1 MRKTEVREKTLECIN
16 NMFKDSQIENETRF
30 IEDLKMSFKDM
41 IVLGDSLEESLE
53 IKLSCDDLKEM
64 LEGSVED
71 MVDFIYDFLKPF
83 TLLNEK
89 RGYSYLKNIKE

>member
-1 MRKTEVREKTLECIN
+1 MRKTEVREKTLQCIN
-16 NMFKDSQIENETRF
+16 SMFKDSQIEGEMRF

>member
-1 MRKTEVREKTLECIN
+1 MRKTEVRKKTLECIN

>member
-30 IEDLKMSFKDM
+30 IEDLNMSLKDM

>member
-1 MRKTEVREKTLECIN
+1 MRKTEVRKKTLECIN
-16 NMFKDSQIENETRF
+16 NMFKDSQIEDETRF
-30 IEDLKMSFKDM
+30 IEDLNMSLKDM

-71 MVDFIYDFLKPF
+71 MIDFIYDFLKPF
-83 TLLNEK
+83 TLMNER